1 MTLTQLNT
9 RGPERF
15 VATRNACKVCSP
27 LGASIVFRGIQ
38 GAIPIL
44 HGSQGCATYI
54 RRYVISHFKEPIDVA
69 SSNFSETTAIFGGEE
84 NLRRAIANVIRQYEP
99 QLIGIATTCL
109 SETIGDDVPMLLRQ
123 VQSSMSSAPAMPALV
138 HVSTPSYSGTH
149 MDGFHAAVHAV
160 ASAFA
165 QPGAT
170 GNHVNVLPGFIS
182 PADLR
187 HLKELL
193 ADFGLPAVML
203 PDYSDTLD
211 GPAWEQYLKIPA
223 GGTPLASLRT
233 MGQARATLQFGRTLR
248 PQHNTAAMLQQRCGV
263 RAFEMGLPIGVRQT
277 DTLFTALE
285 QISGHPVPEH
295 HQRERG
301 RLIDSYVDGHKYVFG
316 KRAIVYGEEDLVA
329 GLVAALAEIGVVP
342 VLCAT
347 GGESGRLAQ
356 AIDAVVPGLSAQIQ
370 IRQGMDFA
378 EMGELARGLEPDLL
392 IGSSKGY
399 AIARELDIPLVRV
412 GFPVHDRIGA
422 QRTLHLGYRG
432 AQQLFDRIANALLEH
447 KQAHSPVGYSY
458 M

>member
-9 RGPERF
+9 REPERF

-27 LGASIVFRGIQ
+27 LGASIVFRGIE

-69 SSNFSETTAIFGGEE
+69 SSNFSETSAIFGGEE
-84 NLRRAIANVIRQYEP
+84 NLRRATANVIRQYEP

-123 VQSSMSSAPAMPALV
+123 VQSSMSAAPAMPALV

-165 QPGAT
+165 QPGAP
-170 GNHVNVLPGFIS
+170 GNHVNVLPGFVS

-193 ADFGLPAVML
+193 ADFGLPAVIL

-211 GPAWEQYLKIPA
+211 GPAWDQYQKIPA

-248 PQHNTAAMLQQRCGV
+248 PQHNTAAMLQQRYGV
-263 RAFEMGLPIGVRQT
+263 LAFEMSLPIGVRQT
-277 DTLFTALE
+277 DALFTALE
-285 QISGHPVPEH
+285 QISGRPVPEH

-329 GLVAALAEIGVVP
+329 GLVAALTEIGVVP

-356 AIDAVVPGLSAQIQ
+356 AIDAVAPGLSTQIQ

-378 EMGELARGLEPDLL
+378 EMGELARDLKPDLL
-392 IGSSKGY
+392 VGSSKGY
-399 AIARELDIPLVRV
+399 SIARELDVPLVRV

-422 QRTLHLGYRG
+422 QRTLHLSYRG

-447 KQAHSPVGYSY
+447 KQSHSPVGYSY